1 MTRRTVLAF
10 LLGFFQVIV
19 SIIVESLVIYY
30 LSTMDELMT
39 IIVKF
44 VSLAKIVQF
53 DDMYAKSLYEHT
65 IQGVKSKQLKV
76 FFYRRYMFADKFKGD
91 SPERA
96 VHDTAAEYAN
106 YN

>member
-1 MTRRTVLAF
+1 MTRRAFLAF
-10 LLGFFQVIV
+10 MLGFFQVTV

-30 LSTMDELMT
+30 LSTLDDLMT

-65 IQGVKSKQLKV
+65 IKQVTKKRLKV
-76 FFYRRYMFADKFKGD
+76 CFYRRYTFL
-91 SPERA
+91 E
-96 VHDTAAEYAN
+96 
-106 YN
+106 